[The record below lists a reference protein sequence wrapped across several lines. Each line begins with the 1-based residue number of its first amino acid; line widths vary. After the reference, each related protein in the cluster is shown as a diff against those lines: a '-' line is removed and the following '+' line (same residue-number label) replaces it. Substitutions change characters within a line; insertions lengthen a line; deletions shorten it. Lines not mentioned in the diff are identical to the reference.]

1 MKKIKNQLQINK
13 ILSEHTLNDFNKWY
27 EKKYVK
33 KIGLTTLEKIVIS
46 NNFDLFIGVL
56 IVFAES
62 RGFKISITYS
72 EKLNYWTYYVSHC
85 EFGSTNQTAKK
96 SFKKTAKLA
105 LEEFDKRY
113 NNIWNA
119 M

>member
-1 MKKIKNQLQINK
+1 MNKIKNKVQINK

-33 KIGLTTLEKIVIS
+33 KLGLTTLEKIVIY
-46 NNFDLFIGVL
+46 NNFDFFIGVL

-62 RGFKISITYS
+62 KGFKISITYS
-72 EKLNYWTYYVSHC
+72 EKFNYWTYYVSHC
-85 EFGSTNQTAKK
+85 DFGYTNETEIK

-113 NNIWNA
+113 NNTWNS

>member
-1 MKKIKNQLQINK
+1 MNKIKNKLQINK

-33 KIGLTTLEKIVIS
+33 KLGLTTLEKIVIY
-46 NNFDLFIGVL
+46 NNFDFFIGVL

-62 RGFKISITYS
+62 KGFKISITYS
-72 EKLNYWTYYVSHC
+72 EKFNYWTYYVSHC
-85 EFGSTNQTAKK
+85 DFGYTNETAIK
-96 SFKKTAKLA
+96 SFKKIAKLA

-113 NNIWNA
+113 NNTWNS

>member
-1 MKKIKNQLQINK
+1 MKKIKKQLQINK
-13 ILSEHTLNDFNKWY
+13 ILSEHTLEDYLKWY
-27 EKKYVK
+27 ETDYSKK
-33 KIGLTTLEKIVIS
+33 
-46 NNFDLFIGVL
+46 NNIHGDGRSIFYMPFEFGIGV
-56 IVFAES
+56 IIKFAES

-72 EKLNYWTYYVSHC
+72 EKFNYWTYYVSHC
-85 EFGSTNQTAKK
+85 DFGSKNQTAIK

-105 LEEFDKRY
+105 LSEFDKRY

>member
-1 MKKIKNQLQINK
+1 MNKIKNKLQINK

-33 KIGLTTLEKIVIS
+33 KLGLTTLEKIVIS
-46 NNFDLFIGVL
+46 NNFDFFIGVL

-62 RGFKISITYS
+62 IGFKISITYS

-85 EFGSTNQTAKK
+85 KFGSTNKTAKK